1 MKIAIGDR
9 ITSIAIR
16 NAQEHDALENLFR
29 CDFRRRGHFCVCVP
43 CGSSRAMVCSAP
55 SVPVA
60 IRFSPPRGIGI
71 EQTSLIEEGVATSQH
86 FMLVTSPSVRTH
98 KAVDPFAIHGL
109 LPNEFNLAVPFTSQ
123 APTGEWALPYQEACE
138 EASAIMVDA
147 FYRGETGRIP
157 PDVATKAI
165 TNLVAFEKK
174 ILGFYEDT
182 SALDTAKFIKAYF
195 GYPTVV
201 IQPLTSESELK
212 RAIANGY
219 PVIRPLATSAQSVFP
234 RRRAALS
241 YARCERVH
249 ERPDHHERSWN
260 EARGRF
266 HLHLRSVET
275 RGPRLE
281 RRRRHARRTCDAC
294 RDPESVVI

>member
-1 MKIAIGDR
+1 MTRWKIFFFAAIFAVAG
-9 ITSIAIR
+9 ISAY
-16 NAQEHDALENLFR
+16 AFR
-29 CDFRRRGHFCVCVP
+29 ADLRERWYAV
-43 CGSSRAMVCSAP
+43 SAP

-109 LPNEFNLAVPFTSQ
+109 LPNELNLAVPFTSQ

-195 GYPTVV
+195 GYPTVM

-219 PVIRPLATSAQSVFP
+219 PVIIPAAGKLLPNPYFRAGGPLYHMLVVKGYTKDRIITNDPGTKRGADFTYTFDQLKH
-234 RRRAALS
+234 AA
-241 YARCERVH
+241 H
-249 ERPDHHERSWN
+249 DWN
-260 EARGRF
+260 GGDVMHGAPVM
-266 HLHLRSVET
+266 L
-275 RGPRLE
+275 
-281 RRRRHARRTCDAC
+281 
-294 RDPESVVI
+294 VVIPKAS